1 MLKANILELK
11 NEDVLMVAEIEKEC
25 FSNPWS
31 EEAIKTAINDDLSHF
46 IVAKVG
52 NEVVGYGGM
61 YSVMGEG
68 YIYNIA
74 VKRKYRKFR
83 IGTNIV
89 NELVNYSKIKSLN
102 FLSLEVRKSNT
113 PAINLY
119 SNCGFK
125 KIGNR
130 KNFYTNPLEDAI
142 IMTKFL

>member
-31 EEAIKTAINDDLSHF
+31 EKAIKTAINDDLSHF
-46 IVAKVG
+46 IVAKIG

-74 VKRKYRKFR
+74 VKRKYRKFG

-102 FLSLEVRKSNT
+102 FLSLEVRKSNA

-119 SNCGFK
+119 SNCGFEYV
-125 KIGNR
+125 GNR
-130 KNFYTNPLEDAI
+130 KNFYTDPIEDAI

>member
-11 NEDVLMVAEIEKEC
+11 NEDVLVVAEIEKEC
-25 FSNPWS
+25 FSKPWS
-31 EEAIKTAINDDLSHF
+31 EKAIKAVINDDLSHF

>member
-25 FSNPWS
+25 FSKPWS
-31 EEAIKTAINDDLSHF
+31 EKAIKAVINDDLSHF
-46 IVAKVG
+46 IVAKIG

-74 VKRKYRKFR
+74 VKRKYRKFG
-83 IGTNIV
+83 IGTKIV
-89 NELVNYSKIKSLN
+89 NERVKYSKIKSLN

>member
-25 FSNPWS
+25 FSKPWS

-46 IVAKVG
+46 IVAKIG

-74 VKRKYRKFR
+74 VKRKYRKFG

-119 SNCGFK
+119 SNCGFEK
-125 KIGNR
+125 VGNR

>member
-25 FSNPWS
+25 FSKPWS
-31 EEAIKTAINDDLSHF
+31 EKAIKTEINNDLSYF
-46 IVAKVG
+46 VVAKVG

-74 VKRKYRKFR
+74 VKRKYRKFG

>member
-25 FSNPWS
+25 FSKPWS
-31 EEAIKTAINDDLSHF
+31 EKAIKAVINDDLSHF
-46 IVAKVG
+46 IVAKIG

-74 VKRKYRKFR
+74 VKRKYRKFG

-119 SNCGFK
+119 SNCGFEK
-125 KIGNR
+125 VGNR

>member
-11 NEDVLMVAEIEKEC
+11 NEDVLAVAEIEKEC
-25 FSNPWS
+25 FSKPWS
-31 EEAIKTAINDDLSHF
+31 EKAIKTEINNDLSHF
-46 IVAKVG
+46 VVEKVG

-74 VKRKYRKFR
+74 VKFKYRRFG
-83 IGTNIV
+83 IGKDIV
-89 NELVNYSKIKSLN
+89 NELVNYSKNKNLK

-119 SNCGFK
+119 SNCGFEYV
-125 KIGNR
+125 GNR
-130 KNFYTNPLEDAI
+130 KNFYTDPIEDAI

>member
-25 FSNPWS
+25 FSKPWS
-31 EEAIKTAINDDLSHF
+31 EKAIKAVINDDLSHF
-46 IVAKVG
+46 IVAKIG

-74 VKRKYRKFR
+74 VKRKYRKFG

-119 SNCGFK
+119 SNCGFEYV
-125 KIGNR
+125 GNR
-130 KNFYTNPLEDAI
+130 KNFYTDPIEDAI

>member
-25 FSNPWS
+25 FSKPWS
-31 EEAIKTAINDDLSHF
+31 EEAIKAAINDDLSHF

-74 VKRKYRKFR
+74 VKRKYRKFG

-119 SNCGFK
+119 SNCGFEK
-125 KIGNR
+125 VGNR